1 MEKRNLILKKNPDL
15 ELVIRNLRITNM
27 EKRIID
33 YDQGLDVVTFSL
45 TEDEVKQ
52 IGFRVYERA
61 AEKWPPSPPE
71 KGKGIVFM
79 GFPAEKRKVINKKA
93 IEFEGVTECL
103 VVTDVGLDHLDIQIR
118 LKDLRSLYGESIP
131 ALDRNLG
138 GYSGAPV
145 WVVSSG
151 LGELWWPGGII
162 SKMPRGL
169 VLDGEEN
176 GDQFLCIIA
185 RRVNI
190 INADGTLQRGNGS
203 ALIELNQKSGSKFL
217 RAGAPILD
225 LAV

>member
-1 MEKRNLILKKNPDL
+1 MELPHAMYCMEKRNLILKKNPDL

-151 LGELWWPGGII
+151 LGELCWPGGII

-203 ALIELNQKSGSKFL
+203 A
-217 RAGAPILD
+217 
-225 LAV
+225 